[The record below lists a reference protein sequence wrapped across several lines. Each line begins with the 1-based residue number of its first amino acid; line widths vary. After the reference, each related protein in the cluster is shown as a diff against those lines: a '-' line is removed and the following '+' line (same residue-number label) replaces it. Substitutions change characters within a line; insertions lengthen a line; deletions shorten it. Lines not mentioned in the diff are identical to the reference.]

1 MELSAHEYYCSH
13 TKNINFNG
21 KTFVPFMNVTE
32 IEDILNKISRQIN
45 NHYKEKQTIEDPLI
59 IVGILNG
66 SFMFLADLVKH
77 LNIHCEMHF
86 VKVSSYE
93 GTNTTGTITNIIGLN
108 TDIKNKNVLI
118 VEDIIDTGLTIN
130 NILKTLNKEEPNSLD
145 ICTLLFKKEKY
156 VGDDIEIK
164 FIGKEIRDDFVIGYG
179 LDYNGAGRQLD
190 QIYALKK

>member
-13 TKNINFNG
+13 TKNITFNG

-45 NHYKEKQTIEDPLI
+45 NHYKEKQTVEDPLI

-164 FIGKEIRDDFVIGYG
+164 FIGKEIIDDFVIGYG